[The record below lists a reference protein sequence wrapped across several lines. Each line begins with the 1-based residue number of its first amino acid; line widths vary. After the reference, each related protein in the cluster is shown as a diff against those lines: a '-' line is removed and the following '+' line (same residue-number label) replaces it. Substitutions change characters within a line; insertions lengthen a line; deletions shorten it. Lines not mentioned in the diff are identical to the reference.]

1 MRKIMDDSQERK
13 LSQVLSE
20 FARTM
25 ATDFPIQAI
34 LDHLITRT
42 VEMLPI
48 TAAGVTLITPGEHPR
63 YIGASD
69 ASALLYEKLQTELG
83 EGPCILAYTTGK
95 AVEVPELLGEQRF
108 PNFTPRALAEGMRA
122 VFTFPLR
129 HGDHQLGALD
139 LYRDTPGSLSPQALA
154 TSQTLADVATA
165 YLINAQAREELKDS
179 SERSRELALHDA
191 LTGLP
196 NRTLLLELLDHA
208 LQRSHRTGKST
219 AVLFLDLDGFKAVN
233 DTYGHGVGDHLL
245 VAVTRRLSHLLRP
258 SDTMARLHGDEFV
271 ILCEDLDTPD
281 QAGDIA
287 TRLLNA
293 MAVPF
298 ALATAR
304 IEMTVSMGIAF
315 ADHHHHDP
323 KQVLRDADTA
333 MYEAKRRGGGGQQV
347 FDPRVPLSEG
357 REGLQRDLQHAVSG
371 GQLRTVYQPIV
382 TTEDGGITGFEALLR
397 WDHPTR
403 GPVPPLTFIPL
414 AEQTSMIRDI
424 GAWVLR
430 QACADQRRWQ
440 HQHPTRDLG
449 IAVNISTQQLMAASF
464 PDTVAAV
471 LKKENTNPQLLTLEV
486 TESVFVRDSKR
497 ALIVLNDL
505 KDLGVMIALDDFG
518 TGYSSLSYLNQFP
531 VDIVKIDRT
540 FVANLGRDSVSEI
553 IVTAV
558 VQLAHALHM
567 SVIAEGVETTEQ
579 HHTVTG
585 LGCDSSQGFYFAPP
599 MPGNNVETLLET
611 GAGVGGPRLPRTEH
625 KPDDRT

>member
-1 MRKIMDDSQERK
+1 M
-13 LSQVLSE
+13 
-20 FARTM
+20 
-25 ATDFPIQAI
+25 
-34 LDHLITRT
+34 
-42 VEMLPI
+42 
-48 TAAGVTLITPGEHPR
+48 
-63 YIGASD
+63 
-69 ASALLYEKLQTELG
+69 
-83 EGPCILAYTTGK
+83 
-95 AVEVPELLGEQRF
+95 
-108 PNFTPRALAEGMRA
+108 
-122 VFTFPLR
+122 
-129 HGDHQLGALD
+129 
-139 LYRDTPGSLSPQALA
+139 
-154 TSQTLADVATA
+154 
-165 YLINAQAREELKDS
+165 
-179 SERSRELALHDA
+179 
-191 LTGLP
+191 
-196 NRTLLLELLDHA
+196 
-208 LQRSHRTGKST
+208 
-219 AVLFLDLDGFKAVN
+219 
-233 DTYGHGVGDHLL
+233 
-245 VAVTRRLSHLLRP
+245 TRRLSHLLRP

-414 AEQTSMIRDI
+414 AEQTSTIRDI

-567 SVIAEGVETTEQ
+567 SVIAEGIETTEQ

>member
-1 MRKIMDDSQERK
+1 MLTDDSQERK
-13 LSQVLSE
+13 LSDVLSE

-34 LDHLITRT
+34 LDHLIMRI

-83 EGPCILAYTTGK
+83 EGPCLLAYTTGA
-95 AVEVPELLGEQRF
+95 AVAVPELLVEQRF

-129 HGDHQLGALD
+129 NGDHQLGALD
-139 LYRDTPGSLSPQALA
+139 LYRDTPGGLSSRALS

-165 YLINAQAREELKDS
+165 YLVNARAREELKDS

-196 NRTLLLELLDHA
+196 NRTLMLELIDHA
-208 LQRSHRTGKST
+208 LQRSHRTEKST
-219 AVLFLDLDGFKAVN
+219 AVLFLDLDGFKTIN
-233 DTYGHGVGDHLL
+233 DTYGHGVGDQLL
-245 VAVTRRLSHLLRP
+245 VAVARRLSRLLRP
-258 SDTMARLHGDEFV
+258 SDTVARLHGDEFV
-271 ILCEDLDTPD
+271 ILCEDLDSPD
-281 QAGDIA
+281 QAGDIV
-287 TRLLNA
+287 TRLIAALA
-293 MAVPF
+293 APF
-298 ALATAR
+298 ALAAVR
-304 IEMTVSMGIAF
+304 VEMTVSMGIAF
-315 ADHHHHDP
+315 ADHHHRDA

-333 MYEAKRRGGGGQQV
+333 MYEAKRRGGAGQQV

-357 REGLQRDLQHAVSG
+357 REGLQRDLHHAVSG
-371 GQLRTVYQPIV
+371 GELHTVYQPIV
-382 TTEDGGITGFEALLR
+382 TTHDGAVTGMEALLR

-403 GPVPPLTFIPL
+403 GPVPPMTFIPL
-414 AEQTSMIRDI
+414 AEQTTLIREI
-424 GAWVLR
+424 GQWVLR
-430 QACADQRRWQ
+430 RACADHRRWQ
-440 HQHPTRDLG
+440 QQRPGHELG

-471 LKKENTNPQLLTLEV
+471 LQAENTDPKLLTLEV

-540 FVANLGRDSVSEI
+540 FVANLGHDSVSEI

-558 VQLAHALHM
+558 VQLAHALQM
-567 SVIAEGVETTEQ
+567 TVIAEGIETIEQ
-579 HHTVTG
+579 HRTVDGT
-585 LGCDSSQGFYFAPP
+585 
-599 MPGNNVETLLET
+599 
-611 GAGVGGPRLPRTEH
+611 RL
-625 KPDDRT
+625 